1 MYIGTLIIMFNF
13 STNKNISAVEALSQ
27 AQYIAFSP
35 FIFQATA
42 ALKDLNI
49 LTTIEESGRAG
60 IALEPLATKCELSQ
74 YGVKVLLD
82 FALSIGVLNQKEDN
96 YQLSKVGYFLQN
108 DEMSQV
114 NFEFNQHFCYQG
126 LEQLSSAIKTG
137 KPEGLK
143 VFGQWQ
149 TLYPALTSLP
159 EKVSKSWFDFDHFYS
174 DHAFDEALK
183 VVFKNKPKS
192 LLDIG
197 GNTGR
202 WSLKCLNHDN
212 DVNIVI
218 MDLAEQLAVA
228 AQNIE
233 QAGFNDR
240 FTAYPCN
247 MLDAKQEL
255 YQGAEVIWMSQFLD
269 CFSPNEISGILA
281 KVKQAMKPNTR
292 LYIMETFID
301 RQKFEAASFSLNAT
315 SLYFTCFANGNSRMY
330 KSDDMISLIEQAGL
344 TITEQIDQVGLGH
357 TLLVCQA

>member
-1 MYIGTLIIMFNF
+1 MFNF
-13 STNKNISAVEALSQ
+13 PANKNHKMSAVEALSQ

-42 ALKDLNI
+42 ALKELRI
-49 LTTIEESGRAG
+49 LTTIEASGKNG
-60 IALEPLATKCELSQ
+60 ICISDLAKQCELSQ
-74 YGVKVLLD
+74 YGIKVLLD
-82 FALSIGVLNQKEDN
+82 FAISIGVLEKNNDN
-96 YQLSKVGYFLQN
+96 YLLSKVGYFLQN

-126 LEQLSSAIKTG
+126 LAHLTDAIKAG

-143 VFGQWQ
+143 VFGDWK

-159 EKVSKSWFDFDHFYS
+159 KKVSKSWFDFDHFYS
-174 DHAFDEALK
+174 DHAFDEALNI
-183 VVFKNKPKS
+183 VFKDKPKS

-202 WSLKCLNHDN
+202 WSIKCLNHDK
-212 DVNIVI
+212 DVTVVI
-218 MDLAEQLAVA
+218 MDLSQQLSVA
-228 AQNIE
+228 SKNIA
-233 QAGFNDR
+233 QAGFSNR
-240 FTAYPCN
+240 FTPFPCN
-247 MLDAKQEL
+247 MLDAKQPL

-269 CFSPNEISGILA
+269 CFSPKEILVILT
-281 KVKQAMKPNTR
+281 KVKQAMLPSTR

-330 KSDDMISLIEQAGL
+330 ESTDMIDLLKQAGL
-344 TITEQIDQVGLGH
+344 TINEQIDNVGLGH

>member
-1 MYIGTLIIMFNF
+1 MFNF
-13 STNKNISAVEALSQ
+13 PVDNSKKLSAVEALSQ
-27 AQYIAFSP
+27 AQYIAFAP
-35 FIFQATA
+35 FIFQATV
-42 ALKDLNI
+42 ALKELRI
-49 LTTIEESGRAG
+49 LTNIEASGKNG
-60 IALEPLATKCELSQ
+60 INITDLAQQCELSQ
-74 YGVKVLLD
+74 YGIKVLLD
-82 FALSIGVLNQKEDN
+82 FAISIGVLDKNNDN
-96 YQLSKVGYFLQN
+96 YQLNKVGYFLQN
-108 DEMSQV
+108 DEMSKV

-126 LEQLSSAIKTG
+126 LEHLTDAIKTG

-183 VVFKNKPKS
+183 IVFKDKPKS

-202 WSLKCLNHDN
+202 WSLKCLNHDK
-212 DVNIVI
+212 DVNVVI
-218 MDLAEQLAVA
+218 MDLSQQLSVA
-228 AQNIE
+228 SENIT

-240 FTAYPCN
+240 FTAFPCN
-247 MLDAKQEL
+247 MLDAKQSL

-269 CFSPNEISGILA
+269 CFSPKEILVILA
-281 KVKQAMKPNTR
+281 KVKQAMLPDTR

-330 KSDDMISLIEQAGL
+330 ESNDMIDLVKQAGL
-344 TITEQIDQVGLGH
+344 SINEQIDHVGLGH

>member
-1 MYIGTLIIMFNF
+1 MFSFPVVN
-13 STNKNISAVEALSQ
+13 NQKLSAVEALSQ
-27 AQYIAFSP
+27 AQYIAFAP
-35 FIFQATA
+35 FIFQATV
-42 ALKDLNI
+42 ALKELQI
-49 LTTIEESGRAG
+49 LTNIDASGKTGITITD
-60 IALEPLATKCELSQ
+60 LAQQCELSQ
-74 YGVKVLLD
+74 YGIKVLLD
-82 FALSIGVLNQKEDN
+82 FAISIGVLEKNNDN

-126 LEQLSSAIKTG
+126 LEHLTEAIRSG

-159 EKVSKSWFDFDHFYS
+159 ETVSKSWFDFDHFYS
-174 DHAFDEALK
+174 DHAFDEALR
-183 VVFKNKPKS
+183 VVFKDKPKS

-202 WSLKCLNHDN
+202 WSLKCLNHDK
-212 DVNIVI
+212 DVNIII
-218 MDLAEQLAVA
+218 MDLAQQLSVA
-228 AQNIE
+228 SENIT
-233 QAGFNDR
+233 QAGFSDR
-240 FTAYPCN
+240 FTAFPCN
-247 MLDAKQEL
+247 MLDAKQSL
-255 YQGAEVIWMSQFLD
+255 YLGAEVIWMSQFLD
-269 CFSPNEISGILA
+269 CFSPNEILVILA
-281 KVKQAMKPNTR
+281 KVRQAMLPGTR

-330 KSDDMISLIEQAGL
+330 ESSDMINLVEQAGL
-344 TITEQIDQVGLGH
+344 SITEQIDHVGLGH

>member
-1 MYIGTLIIMFNF
+1 MFSFPVVN
-13 STNKNISAVEALSQ
+13 NQKLSAVEALSQ
-27 AQYIAFSP
+27 AQYIAFAP
-35 FIFQATA
+35 FIFQATV
-42 ALKDLNI
+42 ALKELQI
-49 LTTIEESGRAG
+49 LTNIDASGKTGITITD
-60 IALEPLATKCELSQ
+60 LAQQCELSQ
-74 YGVKVLLD
+74 YGIKVLLD
-82 FALSIGVLNQKEDN
+82 FAISIGVLEKNNDN

-126 LEQLSSAIKTG
+126 LEHLTEAIRSG

-159 EKVSKSWFDFDHFYS
+159 ETVSKSWFDFDHFYS
-174 DHAFDEALK
+174 DHAFDEALR
-183 VVFKNKPKS
+183 VVFKDKPKS

-202 WSLKCLNHDN
+202 WSLKCLNHDK
-212 DVNIVI
+212 DVNIII
-218 MDLAEQLAVA
+218 MDLAQQLSVA
-228 AQNIE
+228 SENIT
-233 QAGFNDR
+233 QAGFSDR
-240 FTAYPCN
+240 FTAFPCN
-247 MLDAKQEL
+247 MLDAKQSL
-255 YQGAEVIWMSQFLD
+255 YLGAEVIWMSQFLD
-269 CFSPNEISGILA
+269 CFSPNEILVILA
-281 KVKQAMKPNTR
+281 KVRQAMLPGTR

-330 KSDDMISLIEQAGL
+330 ESSDMIDLVEQAGL
-344 TITEQIDQVGLGH
+344 SITEQIDHVGLGH

>member
-1 MYIGTLIIMFNF
+1 MFNY
-13 STNKNISAVEALSQ
+13 SSNKNISAVEALSQ

-42 ALKDLNI
+42 TLKDLNI
-49 LTTIEESGRAG
+49 LDTIEDAG
-60 IALEPLATKCELSQ
+60 KLGISLNEIATKCELSD

-82 FALSIGVLNQKEDN
+82 FALSIGVISLKENN
-96 YQLSKVGYFLQN
+96 YLLSKVGYFLQN
-108 DEMSQV
+108 DEMSKV

-126 LEQLSSAIKTG
+126 LEHLSEAIKKG

-143 VFGQWQ
+143 VFGEWQ

-159 EKVSKSWFDFDHFYS
+159 EKVSKSWFDFDHYYS

-183 VVFKNKPKS
+183 VVFKNKPS
-192 LLDIG
+192 TLLDIG

-202 WSLKCLNHDN
+202 WSLKCLAHDK

-228 AQNIE
+228 TKNIE
-233 QAGFNDR
+233 TAGFSNR
-240 FTAYPCN
+240 FTPYPCN
-247 MLDAKQEL
+247 MLSENQEL
-255 YQGAEVIWMSQFLD
+255 YQGADAIWMSQFLD
-269 CFSPNEISGILA
+269 CFSPKEITNILL
-281 KVKQAMKPNTR
+281 KVKHSMQPETK

-330 KSDDMISLIEQAGL
+330 ESNDMISLIESAGL

-357 TLLVCQA
+357 TLLVCSA

>member
-1 MYIGTLIIMFNF
+1 MFSFPAVN
-13 STNKNISAVEALSQ
+13 NKNLSAVEALSQ

-35 FIFQATA
+35 FIFQATV
-42 ALKDLNI
+42 ALKELKI
-49 LTTIEESGRAG
+49 LTLIEASGKNGINISALAG
-60 IALEPLATKCELSQ
+60 QCELSQ
-74 YGVKVLLD
+74 YGIKVLLD
-82 FALSIGVLNQKEDN
+82 FAISIGVLAKNNES

-114 NFEFNQHFCYQG
+114 NFKFNQHFCYQG
-126 LEQLSSAIKTG
+126 LEYLTEAIKTG

-143 VFGQWQ
+143 VFGQWK

-159 EKVSKSWFDFDHFYS
+159 EKVNKSWFDFDHFYS
-174 DHAFDEALK
+174 DNAFDEALNI
-183 VVFKNKPKS
+183 VFKNRPKS

-202 WSLKCLNHDN
+202 WSLKCLNHDK

-218 MDLAEQLAVA
+218 MDLSQQLSIASK
-228 AQNIE
+228 NIAH
-233 QAGFNDR
+233 AGFSDR
-240 FTAYPCN
+240 FTPFPCN
-247 MLDAKQEL
+247 MLDENQPL

-269 CFSPNEISGILA
+269 CFSPKEILAILA
-281 KVKQAMKPNTR
+281 KVKQAMLPGTR

-330 KSDDMISLIEQAGL
+330 ESSDMIDLVTQSGL
-344 TITEQIDQVGLGH
+344 TINEQIDNVGLGH